1 MIEFADVSVRYDGA
15 QSWSIRSADFVIPE
29 GELALVVGSTGSG
42 KSTLLS
48 CINGLVPHFTGGTL
62 AGRVTVAG
70 RDTKD
75 HPPREL
81 ADVVGMVRQDPLAG
95 FVTDVVEDELAYTM
109 ESLGIAPA
117 VMRRRVEETL
127 DLLGL
132 AALRTRTLRTLS
144 GGERQRVAIGSVL
157 TAQPKVLVLDEPTSA
172 LDPQAAEDVL
182 AAIQRLVHD
191 LGLTVLLSE
200 HRLERV
206 VQYADQ
212 ILIVQ
217 GHQVTQFNDPAAAMR
232 ESPVTPPVVD
242 LGARL
247 RLDPLPL
254 SVRDARRAARSHRTL
269 LLDSQSAQPSAPTG
283 YRGGTTGTSAGK
295 RGAPTVPGAP
305 SASRQA
311 PTVQLDKV
319 QLRYGN
325 QVVLR
330 QVSTTVR
337 AGSIT
342 GLMGRNG
349 AGKSSLLRLMVG
361 SEAPTT
367 GQVRVSGSDP
377 TSLRGAALLAKVAYV
392 PQEPDDLLW
401 AETIE
406 QECLAADADAN
417 KPVGTTEQLLSQ
429 LLPGLAMTTHPRDL
443 SIGSRLML
451 VLAIMLAG
459 DAELLLLDEPTR
471 GLDYA
476 AKDRLSAVIRSHA
489 AKGTAVVV
497 ATHDV
502 EFVAGLCDRLM
513 ILADGDLV
521 TDDVAQSAL
530 LDSAMF
536 APQVAK
542 VMAPLPYL
550 TVADLPLEFSPLPET
565 ESAAD
570 LDPADFTSVDTT
582 RRGADE

>member
-1 MIEFADVSVRYDGA
+1 MIEFSDVSVKYDGA
-15 QSWSIRSADFVIPE
+15 PDWSIQSAQFVIPE

-42 KSTLLS
+42 KSTVLS

-62 AGRVTVAG
+62 AGQVIVAG
-70 RDTKD
+70 RDTAD
-75 HPPREL
+75 HPPRAL

-132 AALRTRTLRTLS
+132 APLRTRTLRTLS

-217 GHQVTQFNDPAAAMR
+217 DHRVTQFLDPAAAML

-247 RLDPLPL
+247 RLNPLPL
-254 SVRDARRAARSHRTL
+254 SVRDARRAARPQREL
-269 LLDSQSAQPSAPTG
+269 LLAEQNGQAEPPAA
-283 YRGGTTGTSAGK
+283 RRGTTPIA
-295 RGAPTVPGAP
+295 
-305 SASRQA
+305 QI
-311 PTVQLDKV
+311 DKGH
-319 QLRYGN
+319 LRYGN
-325 QVVLR
+325 QIVLR
-330 QVSTTVR
+330 QLSTSIQ
-337 AGSIT
+337 AGTIT

-349 AGKSSLLRLMVG
+349 AGKSSLLRLLVG
-361 SEAPTT
+361 AESATS
-367 GQVRVSGSDP
+367 GRVQVGGVDP
-377 TSLRGAALLAKVAYV
+377 KSLRGASLLAKVAYV

-417 KPVGTTEQLLSQ
+417 KAVGTTQQLLSQ
-429 LLPGLAMTTHPRDL
+429 LLPGLDPTTHPRDL

-489 AKGTAVVV
+489 AQGAAVVV

-521 TDDVAQSAL
+521 TDDSAQSAL

-550 TVADLPLEFSPLPET
+550 TVTDLPLQFPPLAET
-565 ESAAD
+565 ESAAN
-570 LDPADFTSVDTT
+570 LNPADFLPAETNRS
-582 RRGADE
+582 GGLDE